1 MQADNENWTDDQPH
15 KSSGMIRGAIFGI
28 LLLLAAFGLIAAI
41 SKLTGNHQNE
51 TVPLTAEINSEE
63 ESKTFN
69 RLVSEWTQAKDTL
82 QDARKIEASLAQLLS
97 KSHANEVA
105 QAAILKEAS
114 ASFSRSVETVAS
126 SSVKAENADTEVSV
140 LLDDALENKVA
151 NATGNLETYSANR
164 KRAAESLQVSKRE
177 VERINAAV
185 VELRKASKAADIAA
199 KATATVARA
208 ADAAQIVV
216 DQNEDV
222 VPDSDGSGLTLFNL
236 RNDFFNEAKAQADAA
251 DRSASAAAKAL
262 VVSTQELDRAAGNAA
277 DRQAALE
284 FIQSEEEQSVQELN
298 ALSAQLKNLQVER
311 AVAQKTAAIAHER
324 LATEQSRLDQK
335 KEILTEETLKS
346 EALQATS
353 KEFEKEHIS
362 QEIKVGAVQQIYDD
376 AELDLRDAQKL
387 RAKRRAVQIAE
398 VNSEMHDRLRAT
410 LGNLNIENP
419 DHDRFIVPSA
429 ALFMSGSAQLGDNG
443 KALVLEIAQVISS
456 ITARMPDDADW
467 MLRVDGHTD
476 ATPLKVSGNFKDN
489 WELSQARALAIVR
502 SLVTQGNIPPERLA
516 ANGLGEYQPLK
527 SGGSEQD
534 NAENRRIELVLVPR

>member
-1 MQADNENWTDDQPH
+1 MQADNENWADDQPR
-15 KSSGMIRGAIFGI
+15 KSTGMIRGAIFGI

-51 TVPLTAEINSEE
+51 TVSLTAEIDSKE

-69 RLVSEWTQAKDTL
+69 RLVSEWMQAKDTL

-126 SSVKAENADTEVSV
+126 SSVKAENADVEVSI
-140 LLDDALENKVA
+140 LLDDALESRVA

-185 VELRKASKAADIAA
+185 VELRKASKAAGIAA
-199 KATATVARA
+199 KANATVARA

-236 RNDFFNEAKAQADAA
+236 RNDFFNEAKAQADTA
-251 DRSASAAAKAL
+251 DRAASAAAKAL
-262 VVSTQELDRAAGNAA
+262 VVSTQELDRATGNAA

-284 FIQSEEEQSVQELN
+284 FIQSEEEQSAQELT
-298 ALSAQLKNLQVER
+298 ALSAQLKSLQVER

-324 LATEQSRLDQK
+324 LATEQSRLSQK

-353 KEFEKEHIS
+353 KESEKEHIS
-362 QEIKVGAVQQIYDD
+362 QEIKVGAAQQIYDD
-376 AELDLRDAQKL
+376 AELKLRDAQKL

-429 ALFMSGSAQLGDNG
+429 ALFTSGSAQLGDNG
-443 KALVLEIAQVISS
+443 KALVLEIAQIISS

-467 MLRVDGHTD
+467 ILRVDGHTD

-502 SLVTQGNIPPERLA
+502 SLVKQGNMPPERLA

-527 SGGSEQD
+527 SGDSEQD
-534 NAENRRIELVLVPR
+534 KAENRRIELVLVPR

>member
-1 MQADNENWTDDQPH
+1 MQADNENWADDQPR

-28 LLLLAAFGLIAAI
+28 LLLLAVFGLIAVI
-41 SKLTGNHQNE
+41 SKLIGNHQNE
-51 TVPLTAEINSEE
+51 TVSLTAEINSEE

-69 RLVSEWTQAKDTL
+69 RLVLEWTQAKDTL
-82 QDARKIEASLAQLLS
+82 QDARKTEASLAQLLS
-97 KSHANEVA
+97 KAHANEVA

-126 SSVKAENADTEVSV
+126 SSAKAENADAEVSV
-140 LLDDALENKVA
+140 LLDDTLESRVA

-164 KRAAESLQVSKRE
+164 KRAAESLQVSKQE

-185 VELRKASKAADIAA
+185 VELRKASNAAGIAA
-199 KATATVARA
+199 EATATVSRA

-277 DRQAALE
+277 DRQTALE
-284 FIQSEEEQSVQELN
+284 FIQSEEEQSAQELN
-298 ALSAQLKNLQVER
+298 ALSGQLKSLQVER
-311 AVAQKTAAIAHER
+311 ATAQKIAAIAHER
-324 LATEQSRLDQK
+324 LAIEQGRLNQK
-335 KEILTEETLKS
+335 KEILTEETLKN
-346 EALQATS
+346 EALQASS
-353 KEFEKEHIS
+353 KGLEKEHIS
-362 QEIKVGAVQQIYDD
+362 QEIKVGAAQQIYDD
-376 AELDLRDAQKL
+376 AELGLRDAQKL
-387 RAKRRAVQIAE
+387 RAKRQAVQIAE

-429 ALFMSGSAQLGDNG
+429 ALFTSGSAQLGDNG

-467 MLRVDGHTD
+467 MLRVDGQTD

-502 SLVTQGNIPPERLA
+502 SLVTQGNMPPERLA

-534 NAENRRIELVLVPR
+534 KAKNRRIELVLVPR